1 MKRSPLT
8 FLPVL
13 LICAVVHAQEA
24 KPLKE
29 HEIEQIALKVA
40 REAVQGGY
48 QLLSATELKSMVDA
62 KEEFILVDAHPPK
75 DFAQAYIAGAA
86 NFGFAGIRSGKWE
99 EDALGK
105 SLESFKALL
114 GNDLDRKIVMYCG
127 FNACGRSH
135 NGAMWARELGY
146 RNVYRMP
153 GGTRAWKDAGYANQT
168 VN

>member
-1 MKRSPLT
+1 MKRSL
-8 FLPVL
+8 LIALSVL
-13 LICAVVHAQEA
+13 LLCGGAYAQEA

-48 QLLSATELKSMVDA
+48 QLLSASELKGMVDA

-86 NFGFAGIRSGKWE
+86 NFGFAGIRTGKWE
-99 EDALGK
+99 DDALGK
-105 SLESFKALL
+105 SLESYKALL
-114 GNDLDRKIVMYCG
+114 GSDLNRKVVVYCG
-127 FNACGRSH
+127 FNVCGRSH
-135 NGAMWARELGY
+135 NAAMWARELGY

-153 GGTRAWKDAGYANQT
+153 GGTRAWKDAGYAYQT
-168 VN
+168 AD